1 MKKLIAMIVTA
12 ALLWSLT
19 GCSNGDLVLDKEPE
33 NAYTSKDGIYISVE
47 DMVTK
52 DGVTVLNVLWHNET
66 RYEVTYG
73 AAYTIQRKEKDEWVH
88 SEITDVGFID
98 IAYILEPNS
107 TQLRSYTVSQ
117 FFDVSREGTYRIVV
131 DCYLPVGDNESQSV
145 QAWAA
150 FTLTEEK
157 NEDEIGMTVPDTV
170 QYIRTD
176 RSGDG
181 LEFPDVKVIR
191 SREEL
196 ESYYRENKDDF
207 DLERREKVYSDTTIG
222 FLDACDR
229 YDDAFFADN
238 TLVMILLEEPSGSIR
253 HRVTKQFVSP
263 LSRQYLIYIDKEEP
277 EVGTCDMAYWHILVA
292 VKGTDTVECPTDV
305 EVIIDNEI
313 VYPDDEIKYDKPV
326 IYLYP
331 QVETA
336 VSVKLL
342 LDGKLTCTYP
352 AYDSGWNVTA
362 QPDGT
367 LTDEKGQIYQYL
379 YWEGETS
386 TEPDMSSGFCVKGED
401 TAAFLEWAL
410 EKLGLN
416 RREANEFIVYWL
428 PLMQENPYNIISFQ
442 GETYTR
448 SAQLDISP
456 MPDTVIRVFMAWKP
470 SETEVELPEQELSAP
485 ERTGFTVVEW
495 GGTRVP

>member
-1 MKKLIAMIVTA
+1 MKKLIAMFLVT
-12 ALLWSLT
+12 ALLWSLA

-33 NAYTSKDGIYISVE
+33 MSYTSRDGIYISVE

-52 DGVTVLNVLWHNET
+52 DGATVLNVLWHNET
-66 RYEVTYG
+66 RYELTYG
-73 AAYTIQRKEKDEWVH
+73 AAFTIERKEKEEWVDCQ
-88 SEITDVGFID
+88 IADPYFIE

-107 TQLRSYTVSQ
+107 TQMHSYTISQ
-117 FFDVSREGTYRIVV
+117 FFDVSKAGTYRILV
-131 DCYLPVGDNESQSV
+131 DCSLPVGDKESQSV
-145 QAWAA
+145 QTWAV
-150 FTLTEEK
+150 FTLTETK
-157 NEDEIGMTVPDTV
+157 VEDEEAMTKADPV

-176 RSGDG
+176 GG
-181 LEFPDVKVIR
+181 AEGTEFPDVKVIR

-196 ESYYRENKDDF
+196 EKYYRDNRENF
-207 DLERREKVYSDTTIG
+207 DLERRENVSSDFTIG

-229 YDDAFFADN
+229 YDDAFFAEN

-253 HRVTKQFVSP
+253 HQVTKQYVSS
-263 LSRQYLIYIDKEEP
+263 LSRQYLVYIDKQEP
-277 EVGTCDMAYWHILVA
+277 EVGTCDMAYWHILVP

-305 EVIIDNEI
+305 NVFVDNAI
-313 VYPDDEIKYDKPV
+313 VYPDDEIKYAKPV

-336 VSVKLL
+336 VSVKLC

-352 AYDSGWNVTA
+352 AYGSGWNVTA

-367 LTDEKGQIYQYL
+367 LTDDKGQTYQYL
-379 YWEGETS
+379 YWEGVSS
-386 TEPDMSSGFCVKGED
+386 TEPDMSSGFCVKGAD

-428 PLMQENPYNIISFQ
+428 PLMHDNPYNIISFQ
-442 GETYTR
+442 GENYSN

-470 SETEVELPEQELSAP
+470 SETEVQLPAQELSAP
-485 ERTGFTVVEW
+485 ERTGFAVVEW
-495 GGTRVP
+495 GGTQVP

>member
-1 MKKLIAMIVTA
+1 MKKLIAMILTA
-12 ALLWSLT
+12 ALLWSLA
-19 GCSNGDLVLDKEPE
+19 GCSNGDLVLDKEPG
-33 NAYTSKDGIYISVE
+33 NAYTSRDGIYISVE

-73 AAYTIQRKEKDEWVH
+73 AAYTVQRKENDEWVDCQ
-88 SEITDVGFID
+88 IADPYFIE
-98 IAYILEPNS
+98 IAYILDPNS
-107 TQLRSYTVSQ
+107 TQLHSYTISQ
-117 FFDVSREGTYRIVV
+117 FFDVSKEGTYRIVV
-131 DCYLPVGDNESQSV
+131 DCYLPVGNNESQSV
-145 QAWAA
+145 QTWAA

-157 NEDEIGMTVPDTV
+157 NEDEIGMTTADHV
-170 QYIRTD
+170 QYIRTNC
-176 RSGDG
+176 SGDG
-181 LEFPDVKVIR
+181 VEFPNVKVIR

-196 ESYYRENKDDF
+196 ENYYRDNQENF
-207 DLERREKVYSDTTIG
+207 DLERRENVSSDSTIG

-229 YDDAFFADN
+229 YDDGFFADN

-253 HRVTKQFVSP
+253 HRVTKHYGTASSGKYFV
-263 LSRQYLIYIDKEEP
+263 YIDRESP
-277 EVGTCDMAYWHILVA
+277 EVGTCDMAYWHILVE

-305 EVIIDNEI
+305 EVMIDQRI
-313 VYPDDEIKYDKPV
+313 VYPMNEFTCDKPV

-362 QPDGT
+362 RPDGT
-367 LTDEKGQIYQYL
+367 LTDTNGRQYNYL
-379 YWEGETS
+379 YWEGTS
-386 TEPDMSSGFCVKGED
+386 FTEPDMSSGFCVKGTD
-401 TAAFLEWAL
+401 TAVFLEWAL

-428 PLMQENPYNIISFQ
+428 PLMQDNPYNIISFQ
-442 GETYTR
+442 GENYTQ
-448 SAQLDISP
+448 SAQLDILP

-470 SETEVELPEQELSAP
+470 SETEVEIPAQDLSAP

-495 GGTRVP
+495 GGTKML